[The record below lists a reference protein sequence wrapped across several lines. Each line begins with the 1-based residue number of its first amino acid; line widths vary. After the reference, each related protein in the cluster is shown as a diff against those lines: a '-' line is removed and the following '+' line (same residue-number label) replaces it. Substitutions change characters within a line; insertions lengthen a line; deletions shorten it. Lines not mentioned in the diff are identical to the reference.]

1 MSISFS
7 AEGAHSHTPALVRGM
22 RDGVPIGLGYLAVAF
37 SLGIA
42 ARNAGLNA
50 FQGFL
55 VCLLNN
61 ASAGEYAGFTTIA
74 ADASYLE
81 IAVVTLIANARYLLM
96 SCSLSQKFS
105 PDTPLYHRLLVGY
118 DVTDEL
124 FGIANARPG
133 YLDPFYSYGAFVPAI
148 PGWAIGTALGVT
160 AGSIL
165 PARVVSALS
174 VALFGM
180 FLAIIVPP
188 ARKSKIV
195 CACVLVSFAASG
207 LCSVLPLVST
217 LSEGTRTII
226 LTVVIASA
234 AALAFPVKDDPA
246 EPAEKEETG
255 HER

>member
-1 MSISFS
+1 MN
-7 AEGAHSHTPALVRGM
+7 AEKTAARRKTFLSGV
-22 RDGVPIGLGYLAVAF
+22 RDGIPIGLGYLAVAF

-55 VCLLNN
+55 ISFLNN
-61 ASAGEYAGFTTIA
+61 ASAGEYAAFTVIA
-74 ADASYLE
+74 ADSGLVEMAL
-81 IAVVTLIANARYLLM
+81 ITLITNARYLLM

-105 PDTPLYHRLLVGY
+105 PDTPLVHRLLVGY
-118 DVTDEL
+118 DITDEL
-124 FGIANARPG
+124 FGIAIARPG
-133 YLDPFYSYGAFVPAI
+133 YLDPVYSYGAFLPAI
-148 PGWAIGTALGVT
+148 PGWAVGTALGVT

-180 FLAIIVPP
+180 FLAIIIPP
-188 ARKSKIV
+188 AKKSRV
-195 CACVLVSFAASG
+195 VGGCVAVSFAASG
-207 LCSVLPLVST
+207 LCTVLPFIST

-234 AALAFPVKDDPA
+234 AALLFPVKDTPEDQKEA
-246 EPAEKEETG
+246 EDA
-255 HER
+255 